1 MNTQRILLALL
12 LLLAHFY
19 VFFIELYR
27 IESSDS
33 NFVIANVLSD
43 TPANIG

>member
-1 MNTQRILLALL
+1 MNTQRIMLALF
-12 LLLAHFY
+12 LLLAHSY

-27 IESSDS
+27 IESSDG

-43 TPANIG
+43 TQANIG